1 MIKTATLVGVVF
13 SGTLISAAQTTRE
26 PRTSFLKKQIGLGDD
41 HIVMI
46 DRSKAVTKVL
56 LSNTPAEIFIF
67 GAVHV
72 NAAPEEYVNLAFD
85 MSRLRRSP
93 SYLGVGRFSNPPT
106 LSDLEGFTLEPDD
119 IRRTRNI
126 ADAANTEFSCRLKE

>member
-1 MIKTATLVGVVF
+1 LLHDESHARVVF
-13 SGTLISAAQTTRE
+13 SGTLTSAGQTTRE
-26 PRTSFLKKQIGLGDD
+26 PRTFFFKKQIGLGDD
-41 HIVMI
+41 HFAMI
-46 DRSKAVTKVL
+46 DCGKAVAKML
-56 LSNTPAEIFIF
+56 PSKTPAEIFIF

-72 NAAPEEYVNLAFD
+72 NAAPEEYVDLAFD

-119 IRRTRNI
+119 IKEPEILQTRQI
-126 ADAANTEFSCRLKE
+126 RSAVAG